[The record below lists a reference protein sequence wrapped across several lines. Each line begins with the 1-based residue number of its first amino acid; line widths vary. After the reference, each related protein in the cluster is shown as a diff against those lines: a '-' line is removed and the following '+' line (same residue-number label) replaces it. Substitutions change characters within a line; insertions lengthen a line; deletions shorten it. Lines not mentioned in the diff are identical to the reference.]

1 MEKKIM
7 SNILITSQNFSKK
20 SPIIDEENENIES
33 KTIPD
38 TNLSFPKIRYK
49 TLDKKEEKLN
59 IIPFILSKNEK
70 IFLRN
75 MKKFIEHDN
84 RTKIETY
91 RLKNI
96 KKNLVLK
103 RFKELHKYKLEINP
117 NNYYHNYG
125 LNKFITITNNKRNK
139 TINND
144 YRYNNI
150 SSYNNL
156 FKIKEA
162 NKENKKSFEFNFNK
176 NKKRKE
182 LLLLKSVPNRIQIQR
197 NNNGILKCFNN
208 SSSLVDENSIWRVK
222 NINEM
227 IPNSINLDFIENFLK
242 NSKSMGKIKIIK

>member
-7 SNILITSQNFSKK
+7 SNILITSQNFSTK

-49 TLDKKEEKLN
+49 TLEKKEEKLN

-75 MKKFIEHDN
+75 MKKFIEPYN
-84 RTKIETY
+84 RTKIETN

-117 NNYYHNYG
+117 KNYYHNYG
-125 LNKFITITNNKRNK
+125 LNNYIIITNKKKNRSRN
-139 TINND
+139 ID
-144 YRYNNI
+144 YKFNNI
-150 SSYNNL
+150 SSYNNI
-156 FKIKEA
+156 FKLQE
-162 NKENKKSFEFNFNK
+162 ESKSIQK
-176 NKKRKE
+176 LSKSKKRKD
-182 LLLLKSVPNRIQIQR
+182 LSLKNLPYRLNRAR
-197 NNNGILKCFNN
+197 NDNGILKFSNN
-208 SSSLVDENSIWRVK
+208 GTTTDENSIWRGK

-227 IPNSINLDFIENFLK
+227 IHTSIDFDYLNLFKK
-242 NSKSMGKIKIIK
+242 NYKSMGKIKFIK

>member
-49 TLDKKEEKLN
+49 TLDKKEDKLN

-96 KKNLVLK
+96 KKSLVLK

-117 NNYYHNYG
+117 KNYYHNYG
-125 LNKFITITNNKRNK
+125 LNNYIIITNKKKNRSRN
-139 TINND
+139 ID
-144 YRYNNI
+144 YKFNNI
-150 SSYNNL
+150 SSYNNI
-156 FKIKEA
+156 FKAQE
-162 NKENKKSFEFNFNK
+162 ENKSIKTESKS
-176 NKKRKE
+176 KKRKD
-182 LLLLKSVPNRIQIQR
+182 LSLKSLPYRLNRAR
-197 NNNGILKCFNN
+197 NDNGILKFSNN
-208 SSSLVDENSIWRVK
+208 GTITDENSIWRGK

-227 IPNSINLDFIENFLK
+227 IHTSIDFDYLNLFKK
-242 NSKSMGKIKIIK
+242 NYKSMGKIKLIK

>member
-20 SPIIDEENENIES
+20 TPIIDEENENIES

-96 KKNLVLK
+96 KKSLVLK

-117 NNYYHNYG
+117 KNYYHNYG
-125 LNKFITITNNKRNK
+125 LNNYIIITNKKKNRSRN
-139 TINND
+139 ID
-144 YRYNNI
+144 YKFNNI
-150 SSYNNL
+150 SSYNNI
-156 FKIKEA
+156 FKAQE
-162 NKENKKSFEFNFNK
+162 EDKSSKIESK
-176 NKKRKE
+176 SKKRKD
-182 LLLLKSVPNRIQIQR
+182 LSLKSLPYRLNRAR
-197 NNNGILKCFNN
+197 NDNGILKFSNN
-208 SSSLVDENSIWRVK
+208 GTITDENSIWRGK

-227 IPNSINLDFIENFLK
+227 IHTSIDFDYLNLFNK
-242 NSKSMGKIKIIK
+242 NYKSMGKIKFIK

>member
-96 KKNLVLK
+96 KKSLVLK

-117 NNYYHNYG
+117 KNYYHNYG
-125 LNKFITITNNKRNK
+125 LNNYIIITNKKKNRSRN
-139 TINND
+139 ID
-144 YRYNNI
+144 YKFNNI
-150 SSYNNL
+150 SSYNNI
-156 FKIKEA
+156 FKAQE
-162 NKENKKSFEFNFNK
+162 EDKSSKIESK
-176 NKKRKE
+176 SKKRKD
-182 LLLLKSVPNRIQIQR
+182 LSLKSLPYRLNRAR
-197 NNNGILKCFNN
+197 NDNGILKFSNN
-208 SSSLVDENSIWRVK
+208 GTITDENSIWRGK

-227 IPNSINLDFIENFLK
+227 IHTSIDFDYLNLFNK
-242 NSKSMGKIKIIK
+242 NYKSMGKIKFIK

>member
-20 SPIIDEENENIES
+20 TPIIDEENENIES

-96 KKNLVLK
+96 KKSLVLK

-117 NNYYHNYG
+117 KNYYHNYG
-125 LNKFITITNNKRNK
+125 LNNYIIITNKKKNRSRN
-139 TINND
+139 ID
-144 YRYNNI
+144 YKFNNI
-150 SSYNNL
+150 SSYNNI
-156 FKIKEA
+156 FKAQE
-162 NKENKKSFEFNFNK
+162 EDKSSKIESK
-176 NKKRKE
+176 SKKRKD
-182 LLLLKSVPNRIQIQR
+182 LSLKSLPYRLNRAR
-197 NNNGILKCFNN
+197 NDNGILKFSNN
-208 SSSLVDENSIWRVK
+208 GTITDENSIWRGK

-227 IPNSINLDFIENFLK
+227 IHTSIDFDYLNLFNR
-242 NSKSMGKIKIIK
+242 NYKSMGKIKFIK

>member
-96 KKNLVLK
+96 KKSLVLK

-117 NNYYHNYG
+117 KNYYHNYG
-125 LNKFITITNNKRNK
+125 LNNYIIITNKKKNRSRN
-139 TINND
+139 ID
-144 YRYNNI
+144 YKFNNI
-150 SSYNNL
+150 SSYNNI
-156 FKIKEA
+156 FKAQE
-162 NKENKKSFEFNFNK
+162 ESKSIQK
-176 NKKRKE
+176 LSKSKKRKD
-182 LLLLKSVPNRIQIQR
+182 LSLKSLPYRLNRAR
-197 NNNGILKCFNN
+197 NDNGILKFSNN
-208 SSSLVDENSIWRVK
+208 GTITDENSIWRGK

-227 IPNSINLDFIENFLK
+227 IHTSIDFDYLNLFKK
-242 NSKSMGKIKIIK
+242 NYKSMGKIKFIK

>member
-20 SPIIDEENENIES
+20 TPIIDEENENIES

-96 KKNLVLK
+96 KKSLVLK

-117 NNYYHNYG
+117 KNYYHNYG
-125 LNKFITITNNKRNK
+125 LNNYIIITNKKKNRSRN
-139 TINND
+139 ID
-144 YRYNNI
+144 YKFNNI
-150 SSYNNL
+150 SSYNNI
-156 FKIKEA
+156 FKAQE
-162 NKENKKSFEFNFNK
+162 EDKSTKIESK
-176 NKKRKE
+176 SKKRKD
-182 LLLLKSVPNRIQIQR
+182 LSLKNLPYRLNRAR
-197 NNNGILKCFNN
+197 NDNGILKFSNN
-208 SSSLVDENSIWRVK
+208 GTITDENSIWRGK

-227 IPNSINLDFIENFLK
+227 IHTSIDFDYLNLFNK
-242 NSKSMGKIKIIK
+242 NYKSMGKIKFIK

>member
-49 TLDKKEEKLN
+49 TLKKKEEKLN

-96 KKNLVLK
+96 KKSLVLK

-117 NNYYHNYG
+117 KNYYHNYG
-125 LNKFITITNNKRNK
+125 LNNYIIITNKKKNRSRN
-139 TINND
+139 ID
-144 YRYNNI
+144 YKFNNI
-150 SSYNNL
+150 SSYNNI
-156 FKIKEA
+156 FKAQE
-162 NKENKKSFEFNFNK
+162 EDKSTKIESK
-176 NKKRKE
+176 SKKRKD
-182 LLLLKSVPNRIQIQR
+182 LSLKSLPYRLNRAR
-197 NNNGILKCFNN
+197 NDNGILKFSNN
-208 SSSLVDENSIWRVK
+208 GTIIDENSIWRGK

-227 IPNSINLDFIENFLK
+227 IHTSIDFDYLNLFKK
-242 NSKSMGKIKIIK
+242 NYKSMGKIKFIK

>member
-49 TLDKKEEKLN
+49 TVDKKEEKLN

-96 KKNLVLK
+96 KKSLVLK

-117 NNYYHNYG
+117 KNYYHNYG
-125 LNKFITITNNKRNK
+125 LNNYIIITNKKKNRSRN
-139 TINND
+139 ID
-144 YRYNNI
+144 YKFNNI
-150 SSYNNL
+150 SSYNNI
-156 FKIKEA
+156 FKAQE
-162 NKENKKSFEFNFNK
+162 EDKSTKIESK
-176 NKKRKE
+176 SKKRKD
-182 LLLLKSVPNRIQIQR
+182 LSLKSLPYRLNRAR
-197 NNNGILKCFNN
+197 NDNGILKFSNN
-208 SSSLVDENSIWRVK
+208 GTITDENSIWRGK

-227 IPNSINLDFIENFLK
+227 IHTSIDFDYLNLFKK
-242 NSKSMGKIKIIK
+242 NYKSMGKIKFIK

>member
-1 MEKKIM
+1 MKNK
-7 SNILITSQNFSKK
+7 NIEPRTLITSIDFKQKPLLDMEK
-20 SPIIDEENENIES
+20 SEQTKLVCNTMPSFPIIRSINSKNIFNLISNHSSEEDDKFFNNMRIFVAPLNKS
-33 KTIPD
+33 
-38 TNLSFPKIRYK
+38 NLE
-49 TLDKKEEKLN
+49 KKEIQK
-59 IIPFILSKNEK
+59 
-70 IFLRN
+70 
-75 MKKFIEHDN
+75 
-84 RTKIETY
+84 
-91 RLKNI
+91 I
-96 KKNLVLK
+96 KKNLKLK
-103 RFKELHKYKLEINP
+103 KFRELHKYKLEINP

-125 LNKFITITNNKRNK
+125 LNKFITITNKKRNK

-162 NKENKKSFEFNFNK
+162 NKENKKNFEFNFNK

>member
-96 KKNLVLK
+96 KKSLVLK

-117 NNYYHNYG
+117 KNYYHNYG
-125 LNKFITITNNKRNK
+125 LNNYIIITNKKKNRSRN
-139 TINND
+139 ID
-144 YRYNNI
+144 YKFNNI
-150 SSYNNL
+150 SSYNNI
-156 FKIKEA
+156 FKLQE
-162 NKENKKSFEFNFNK
+162 ESKSIQK
-176 NKKRKE
+176 LSKSKKRKD
-182 LLLLKSVPNRIQIQR
+182 LSLKSLPYRLNRAR
-197 NNNGILKCFNN
+197 NDNGILKFSNN
-208 SSSLVDENSIWRVK
+208 GTITDENSIWRGK

-227 IPNSINLDFIENFLK
+227 IHTSIDFDYLNLFKK
-242 NSKSMGKIKIIK
+242 NYKSMGKIKFIK

>member
-49 TLDKKEEKLN
+49 TLEKKEEKLN

-96 KKNLVLK
+96 KKSLVLK

-117 NNYYHNYG
+117 KNYYHNYG
-125 LNKFITITNNKRNK
+125 LNNYIIITNKKKNRSRN
-139 TINND
+139 ID
-144 YRYNNI
+144 YKFNNI
-150 SSYNNL
+150 SSYNNI
-156 FKIKEA
+156 FKLQE
-162 NKENKKSFEFNFNK
+162 ESKSIQK
-176 NKKRKE
+176 LSKSKKRKD
-182 LLLLKSVPNRIQIQR
+182 LSLKNLPYRLNRAR
-197 NNNGILKCFNN
+197 NDNGILKFSNN
-208 SSSLVDENSIWRVK
+208 GTITDENSIWRGK

-227 IPNSINLDFIENFLK
+227 IHTSIDFDYLNLFKK
-242 NSKSMGKIKIIK
+242 NYKSMGKIKFIK

>member
-96 KKNLVLK
+96 KKSLVLK
-103 RFKELHKYKLEINP
+103 RFKELHKNKLEINP
-117 NNYYHNYG
+117 KNYYHNYG
-125 LNKFITITNNKRNK
+125 LNNYIIITNKKKNRSRN
-139 TINND
+139 ID
-144 YRYNNI
+144 YKFNNI
-150 SSYNNL
+150 SSYNNI
-156 FKIKEA
+156 FKAQE
-162 NKENKKSFEFNFNK
+162 EDKSTKIESK
-176 NKKRKE
+176 SKKRKD
-182 LLLLKSVPNRIQIQR
+182 LSLKSLPYRLNRAR
-197 NNNGILKCFNN
+197 NDNGILKFSNN
-208 SSSLVDENSIWRVK
+208 GTITDENSIWRGK

-227 IPNSINLDFIENFLK
+227 IHTSIDFDYLNLFKK
-242 NSKSMGKIKIIK
+242 NYKSMGKIKFIK

>member
-117 NNYYHNYG
+117 KNYYHNYG
-125 LNKFITITNNKRNK
+125 LNNYIIITNKKKNRSRN
-139 TINND
+139 ID
-144 YRYNNI
+144 YKFNNI
-150 SSYNNL
+150 SSYNNI
-156 FKIKEA
+156 FKAQE
-162 NKENKKSFEFNFNK
+162 EDKSSKIESK
-176 NKKRKE
+176 SKKRKD
-182 LLLLKSVPNRIQIQR
+182 LSLKSLPYRLNRAR
-197 NNNGILKCFNN
+197 NDNGILKFSNN
-208 SSSLVDENSIWRVK
+208 GTITDENSIWRGK

-227 IPNSINLDFIENFLK
+227 IHTSIDFDYLNLFKK
-242 NSKSMGKIKIIK
+242 NYKSMGKIKFIK

>member
-1 MEKKIM
+1 M

-117 NNYYHNYG
+117 KNYYHTYG
-125 LNKFITITNNKRNK
+125 LNNYIIITNKKKNRSRN
-139 TINND
+139 ID
-144 YRYNNI
+144 YKFNNI
-150 SSYNNL
+150 SSYNNI
-156 FKIKEA
+156 FKAQE
-162 NKENKKSFEFNFNK
+162 EDKSTKIESK
-176 NKKRKE
+176 SKKRKD
-182 LLLLKSVPNRIQIQR
+182 LSLKSLPYRLNRAR
-197 NNNGILKCFNN
+197 NDNGILKFSNN
-208 SSSLVDENSIWRVK
+208 GTITDENSIWRGK

-227 IPNSINLDFIENFLK
+227 IHTSIDFDYLNLFKK
-242 NSKSMGKIKIIK
+242 NYKSMGKIKFIK

>member
-96 KKNLVLK
+96 KKSLVLK

-117 NNYYHNYG
+117 KNYYHNYG
-125 LNKFITITNNKRNK
+125 LNNYIIITNKKKNRSRN
-139 TINND
+139 ID
-144 YRYNNI
+144 YKFNNI
-150 SSYNNL
+150 SSYNNI
-156 FKIKEA
+156 FKAQE
-162 NKENKKSFEFNFNK
+162 EDKSTKIESK
-176 NKKRKE
+176 SKKRKD
-182 LLLLKSVPNRIQIQR
+182 LSLKSLPYRLNRAR
-197 NNNGILKCFNN
+197 NDNGILKFSNN
-208 SSSLVDENSIWRVK
+208 GTIIDENSIWRGK

-227 IPNSINLDFIENFLK
+227 IHTSIDFDYLNLFKK
-242 NSKSMGKIKIIK
+242 NYKSMGKIKFIK

>member
-1 MEKKIM
+1 M

-20 SPIIDEENENIES
+20 TPIIDEENENIES

-96 KKNLVLK
+96 KKSLVLK

-117 NNYYHNYG
+117 KNYYHNYG
-125 LNKFITITNNKRNK
+125 LNNYIIITNKKKNRSRN
-139 TINND
+139 ID
-144 YRYNNI
+144 YKFNNI
-150 SSYNNL
+150 SSYNNI
-156 FKIKEA
+156 FKAQE
-162 NKENKKSFEFNFNK
+162 EDKSSKIESK
-176 NKKRKE
+176 SKKRKD
-182 LLLLKSVPNRIQIQR
+182 LSLKSLPYRLNRAR
-197 NNNGILKCFNN
+197 NDNGILKFSNN
-208 SSSLVDENSIWRVK
+208 GTITDENSIWRGK

-227 IPNSINLDFIENFLK
+227 IHTSIDFDYLNLFNR
-242 NSKSMGKIKIIK
+242 NYKSMGKIKFIK

>member
-20 SPIIDEENENIES
+20 SPIINEENENIES

-49 TLDKKEEKLN
+49 TLDKKEEKSN

-96 KKNLVLK
+96 KKSLVLK

-117 NNYYHNYG
+117 KNYYHNYG
-125 LNKFITITNNKRNK
+125 LNNYIIITNKKKNRSRN
-139 TINND
+139 ID
-144 YRYNNI
+144 YKFNNI
-150 SSYNNL
+150 SSYNNI
-156 FKIKEA
+156 FKAQE
-162 NKENKKSFEFNFNK
+162 EDKSSKIESK
-176 NKKRKE
+176 SKKRKD
-182 LLLLKSVPNRIQIQR
+182 LSLKSLPYRLNRAR
-197 NNNGILKCFNN
+197 NDNGILKFSNN
-208 SSSLVDENSIWRVK
+208 GTITDENSIWRGK

-227 IPNSINLDFIENFLK
+227 IHTSIDFDYLNLFNK
-242 NSKSMGKIKIIK
+242 NYKSMGKIKFIK

>member
-1 MEKKIM
+1 M

-20 SPIIDEENENIES
+20 TPIIDEENENIES

-96 KKNLVLK
+96 KKSLVLK

-117 NNYYHNYG
+117 KNYYHNYG
-125 LNKFITITNNKRNK
+125 LNNYIIITNKKKNRSRN
-139 TINND
+139 ID
-144 YRYNNI
+144 YKFNNI
-150 SSYNNL
+150 SSYNNI
-156 FKIKEA
+156 FKAQEEA
-162 NKENKKSFEFNFNK
+162 KSSKIESK
-176 NKKRKE
+176 SKKRKD
-182 LLLLKSVPNRIQIQR
+182 LSLKSLPYRLNRAR
-197 NNNGILKCFNN
+197 NDNGILKFSNN
-208 SSSLVDENSIWRVK
+208 GTITDENSIWRGK

-227 IPNSINLDFIENFLK
+227 IHTSIDFDYLNLFNR
-242 NSKSMGKIKIIK
+242 NYKSMGKIKFIK

>member
-20 SPIIDEENENIES
+20 TPIIDEENENIES

-96 KKNLVLK
+96 KKSLVLK

-117 NNYYHNYG
+117 KNYYHNYG
-125 LNKFITITNNKRNK
+125 LNNYIIITNKKKNRSRN
-139 TINND
+139 ID
-144 YRYNNI
+144 YKFNNI
-150 SSYNNL
+150 SSYNNI
-156 FKIKEA
+156 FKAQE
-162 NKENKKSFEFNFNK
+162 EDKSTKIESK
-176 NKKRKE
+176 SKKRKD
-182 LLLLKSVPNRIQIQR
+182 LSLKSLPYRLNRAR
-197 NNNGILKCFNN
+197 NDNGILKFSNN
-208 SSSLVDENSIWRVK
+208 GTITDENSIWRGK

-227 IPNSINLDFIENFLK
+227 IHTSIDFDYLNLFNK
-242 NSKSMGKIKIIK
+242 NYKSMGKIKFIK

>member
-33 KTIPD
+33 KTILD

-96 KKNLVLK
+96 KKSLVLK

-117 NNYYHNYG
+117 KNYYHNYG
-125 LNKFITITNNKRNK
+125 LNNYIIITNKKKNRSRN
-139 TINND
+139 ID
-144 YRYNNI
+144 YKFNNI
-150 SSYNNL
+150 SSYNNI
-156 FKIKEA
+156 FKAQE
-162 NKENKKSFEFNFNK
+162 EDKSSKIESK
-176 NKKRKE
+176 SKKRKD
-182 LLLLKSVPNRIQIQR
+182 LSLKSLPYRLNRAR
-197 NNNGILKCFNN
+197 NDNGILKFSNN
-208 SSSLVDENSIWRVK
+208 GTITDENSIWRGK

-227 IPNSINLDFIENFLK
+227 IHTSIDFDYLNLFKK
-242 NSKSMGKIKIIK
+242 NYKSMGKIKFIK